1 MKVDSSKKPDPME
14 RYQRT
19 DKLGEGTYGT
29 VYKATDKITEEVISL
44 LTSRLWL

>member
-1 MKVDSSKKPDPME
+1 MEVDSRKKVDPME

-29 VYKATDKITEEVISL
+29 VYKAVDKTTGEVML
-44 LTSRLWL
+44 Y

>member
-1 MKVDSSKKPDPME
+1 MEVDNSKKADPME

-29 VYKATDKITEEVISL
+29 VYKAIDKITEEVIFL
-44 LTSRLWL
+44 LIFRLWL